1 MKYSKPF
8 LSPDQHVALWQSRGL
23 HVPDKAEVVHHLK
36 NIGYYRLSGYSLPFQ
51 VKNDPAK
58 PPHTFKPGANFK
70 DILNLYFFDRD
81 LRLLVMDA
89 IERIEVAFRTSL
101 SNLMSER
108 YGPFWYLDQALFQD
122 DFRFSAFLSQVQ
134 EDTKAAPTGSSAKG
148 TDVFLRHFFSTY
160 DDPPLPPSWM
170 VIEVV
175 PLSTWSSIYPW
186 LRYRNDKK
194 ALGDI
199 YGLQWATL
207 GSWIHAVSY
216 IRNLCAHH
224 SRLWNR
230 DFTITPTFADHP
242 SFGVTDNTRFYAQA
256 IVLNYFM
263 RRIAPNTRWIER
275 LLRFIK
281 SYPYID
287 PKAMGFPRWV
297 QNIYDYE
304 I

>member
-1 MKYSKPF
+1 MFGGKP
-8 LSPDQHVALWQSRGL
+8 L
-23 HVPDKAEVVHHLK
+23 
-36 NIGYYRLSGYSLPFQ
+36 
-51 VKNDPAK
+51 
-58 PPHTFKPGANFK
+58 
-70 DILNLYFFDRD
+70 
-81 LRLLVMDA
+81 
-89 IERIEVAFRTSL
+89 
-101 SNLMSER
+101 
-108 YGPFWYLDQALFQD
+108 
-122 DFRFSAFLSQVQ
+122 
-134 EDTKAAPTGSSAKG
+134 TG
-148 TDVFLRHFFSTY
+148 
-160 DDPPLPPSWM
+160 
-170 VIEVV
+170 
-175 PLSTWSSIYPW
+175 
-186 LRYRNDKK
+186 
-194 ALGDI
+194 

-287 PKAMGFPRWV
+287 PKAMASPRASITEARRKLPWASPGGSRTFTTTRFDLSKFTSLLSAGPHCLWGSLPHV
-297 QNIYDYE
+297 TFRRTRQPPPSPQLHPHVPSRIQP
-304 I
+304 